1 MLNKHILKIEEKAF
15 DLSISKEN
23 LDETPFQTA
32 GPFLHIGCTPNAIK
46 IKKLYQNDL
55 GETPFKNKNDSE
67 LITIE
72 GSVFDGNGIPLDDV
86 MLETWQ
92 CDEKGEF
99 IEDRGF
105 ARFIPNNLSKKF
117 ILKTVKP
124 GPFKGFDGKIHSPH
138 ISLSISS
145 RGLNMTLNT
154 RIYFEDDE
162 LKNDPLL
169 SIINNCNVNSLIA
182 KKIKKDSYLFN
193 ILLQGKEETIFLDI

>member
-1 MLNKHILKIEEKAF
+1 MKIEEKGF
-15 DLSISKEN
+15 DLNTSKEN

-32 GPFLHIGCTPNAIK
+32 GPFVHIGCMPNAIK
-46 IKKLYQNDL
+46 IKELYQNDL
-55 GETPFKNKNDSE
+55 GETPFKHKNESE

-72 GSVFDGNGIPLDDV
+72 GSVFDGNGIALDDV

-99 IEDRGF
+99 REERGF
-105 ARFIPNNLSKKF
+105 ARFIPNNLTKKF

-169 SIINNCNVNSLIA
+169 SIINNSNVNSLIA

-193 ILLQGKEETIFLDI
+193 ILLQGKKETIFLDI